1 MTKTSEQLRIENEEL
16 RSSLAETRE
25 ILSAIQNGEVDA
37 IVVSGKEGEQVY
49 SISSAETPYRTFIE
63 EMNEGAVTLT
73 KDGTILYCNPTFAD
87 LVNKPIEKVIGTD
100 LKSYIAPSEKS
111 KIKNLLTRE
120 NRKNDVVILSSDS
133 SLHLKLSL
141 SRLPPYIHG
150 DAYVLIVTD
159 ISELK
164 KRENELHEVIAVLLQ
179 HIKTLRELRI
189 DNINES
195 LDVQGRKNKLEDTNN
210 KLYKEITKLNRIV
223 NEMKLKLKK
232 TTT

>member
-141 SRLPPYIHG
+141 SRLPEYING

-164 KRENELHEVIAVLLQ
+164 RRENELHEVIAVLLQ

-195 LDVQGRKNKLEDTNN
+195 LDVLGRKNKLETANN
-210 KLYKEITKLNRIV
+210 TLYKEITKLNRIV
-223 NEMKLKLKK
+223 AEMKLKLKK